1 MDTSNT
7 QTNGRERT
15 CTECGRRIPPERLR
29 LLPATWTCVRCSGE
43 AKKVEA
49 DTDIALDDRRD
60 PP

>member
-1 MDTSNT
+1 MDAGNM
-7 QTNGRERT
+7 QTNGRERD

-49 DTDIALDDRRD
+49 DTDIALDQVRED
-60 PP
+60 